1 VEEYQAIVN
10 SGEFPLVNGHILSEQ
25 DLVIRNYMLDLMCK
39 GVTRINP
46 KDFDADTLDRMYRR
60 LGSFDA
66 DGLISVSGYEI
77 KVLPKGRLF
86 IRNIS
91 AVFDAYLKNGTS
103 QKPMFSKAI

>member
-1 VEEYQAIVN
+1 
-10 SGEFPLVNGHILSEQ
+10 
-25 DLVIRNYMLDLMCK
+25 LMCK
-39 GVTRINP
+39 GVAKINP
-46 KDFDADTLDRMYRR
+46 ADFESATLDRMYKR

-66 DGLISVSGYEI
+66 DGLLCACGYEI

-91 AVFDAYLKNGTS
+91 AVFDAYLKNTTS